1 MASYHNDN
9 WLEQCMEELS
19 LPGSPWH
26 EVRDLVAER
35 LAYRITLEGFTY
47 EQLALVAK
55 FISDD
60 FIKKH
65 RLYESAKRSNTS
77 IATRQYTEREI
88 QVLLK
93 ELTFKAAHDAECS
106 LPNSPNAP
114 ECFSNLVD
122 LTKKIVEPTNFKHG
136 QHTDRLA
143 QSVVKVLQ
151 KDSSKLGDVTLKL
164 KGRYLPKTLRRYL
177 YRLLLINK
185 RKNSPGTGRSG
196 AAAVFND
203 DLTQLKMREAFA
215 ASVKKG
221 VLEFKSKQPTKT
233 PVSHLI
239 QSSVLETFE
248 TTPGL
253 KPFSDDLTLQQDM
266 CRMLNIL
273 YTHRK
278 NFETFYIY
286 LLFPLHSALSKE
298 IHSKQQDYEIAMWL
312 DIIIGECLPL
322 WPMINDIVLS
332 VWSEIIDSNLNG
344 NSSNDA
350 DIKTHFCT
358 LGIDSDVDNIK
369 LTLEQPF
376 KDDQSQSYA
385 SLIKFYTAHSDAY
398 SHPVTFIR
406 SWVFHLFVGVTNV
419 MTTMYIWD
427 QLFLHNWSQTCFKR
441 VCLVL
446 FHCISSDIRKCKEK
460 KELLSL
466 LTDGMINVN
475 VPEMA
480 QAWKLLDNIT
490 KVAMINTRNVKTLF
504 RNRLFKLVLCILFLL
519 LIAQVLFQAP
529 ESSSFPRTNVAEN
542 AVHEEISH
550 SPILLVVLIMTG
562 PRNSDRRK
570 AIRQTWLSDHLS
582 AHDKE
587 VLHHF
592 VIGMKNLPSDVAHD
606 VRKEYESH
614 KDLLLLEDFE
624 DAYEKLTEKLGRML
638 EWVDKNCNYKYI
650 LKADD
655 DTFVRLDQVLDDL
668 KSDPEKQLDN
678 LYWGY
683 FYGRSHV
690 KQSGP
695 WKETNWKLCDYYLPY
710 ARGGGYIISQ
720 NLVKFIATNWHQ
732 FQLYLSEDVTLA
744 VWLAPLVLNRIHDV
758 RFDTEYKS
766 RGCKNA
772 FVVSHKQ
779 SVEDMYRKDRNLRTM
794 GKPCEKET
802 IAFHGYVYDWSG
814 PPTKCCVRAD
824 GIP

>member
-77 IATRQYTEREI
+77 IATRQYTEREM

-122 LTKKIVEPTNFKHG
+122 LTKKIIEPTNFKHG

-221 VLEFKSKQPTKT
+221 MLEFKSKQPTKT

-298 IHSKQQDYEIAMWL
+298 IHSKQQDYEIAMCCNFL
-312 DIIIGECLPL
+312 CVASYINSII
-322 WPMINDIVLS
+322 
-332 VWSEIIDSNLNG
+332 
-344 NSSNDA
+344 
-350 DIKTHFCT
+350 F
-358 LGIDSDVDNIK
+358 
-369 LTLEQPF
+369 
-376 KDDQSQSYA
+376 
-385 SLIKFYTAHSDAY
+385 
-398 SHPVTFIR
+398 
-406 SWVFHLFVGVTNV
+406 
-419 MTTMYIWD
+419 
-427 QLFLHNWSQTCFKR
+427 
-441 VCLVL
+441 
-446 FHCISSDIRKCKEK
+446 
-460 KELLSL
+460 
-466 LTDGMINVN
+466 
-475 VPEMA
+475 
-480 QAWKLLDNIT
+480 
-490 KVAMINTRNVKTLF
+490 
-504 RNRLFKLVLCILFLL
+504 
-519 LIAQVLFQAP
+519 
-529 ESSSFPRTNVAEN
+529 
-542 AVHEEISH
+542 
-550 SPILLVVLIMTG
+550 
-562 PRNSDRRK
+562 
-570 AIRQTWLSDHLS
+570 
-582 AHDKE
+582 
-587 VLHHF
+587 
-592 VIGMKNLPSDVAHD
+592 
-606 VRKEYESH
+606 
-614 KDLLLLEDFE
+614 
-624 DAYEKLTEKLGRML
+624 
-638 EWVDKNCNYKYI
+638 
-650 LKADD
+650 
-655 DTFVRLDQVLDDL
+655 
-668 KSDPEKQLDN
+668 
-678 LYWGY
+678 
-683 FYGRSHV
+683 
-690 KQSGP
+690 
-695 WKETNWKLCDYYLPY
+695 
-710 ARGGGYIISQ
+710 
-720 NLVKFIATNWHQ
+720 
-732 FQLYLSEDVTLA
+732 
-744 VWLAPLVLNRIHDV
+744 
-758 RFDTEYKS
+758 
-766 RGCKNA
+766 
-772 FVVSHKQ
+772 
-779 SVEDMYRKDRNLRTM
+779 
-794 GKPCEKET
+794 
-802 IAFHGYVYDWSG
+802 
-814 PPTKCCVRAD
+814 
-824 GIP
+824 